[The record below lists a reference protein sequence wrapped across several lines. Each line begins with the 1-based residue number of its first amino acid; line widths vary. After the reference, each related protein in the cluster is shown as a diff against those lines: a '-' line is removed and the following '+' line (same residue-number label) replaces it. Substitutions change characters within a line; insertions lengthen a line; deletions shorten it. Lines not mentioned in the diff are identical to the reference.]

1 MATVSIMLCEICTIK
16 FRNLLNIITWLMSE
30 TVHKQ
35 HTKWP
40 HTGDNLLPIILEEH
54 NKTSKKHNVD

>member
-1 MATVSIMLCEICTIK
+1 
-16 FRNLLNIITWLMSE
+16 MSE

-35 HTKWP
+35 HIKWP